1 MYQVLIAGLGL
12 GLLSSLHCIGMC
24 GPIALSLPVH
34 RFFGWERFTRIFS
47 YHAGRIIT
55 YSTLGFLFGWF
66 GRGLHV
72 AGLQQWVSIVSGIL
86 ILLFL
91 VQEYIFR
98 ATVFPLFMQRFRSF
112 TQVAMGRLLKGKT
125 PQDLLL
131 MGMINGLLPCAMIYI
146 AVAGSLNGGTVFLS
160 TSFMFMYGLGTV
172 PAMLMLN
179 VAGGFIQTD
188 LRFYIRKATPFLI
201 ACIAVF
207 LILRGLNLGIPYIS
221 PVLPSATN
229 AVQCHG
235 F

>member
-1 MYQVLIAGLGL
+1 MYQVLITGLGL

-112 TQVAMGRLLKGKT
+112 TQGAMGRLLKGKT

-160 TSFMFMYGLGTV
+160 T
-172 PAMLMLN
+172 LN
-179 VAGGFIQTD
+179 SLTLPVNLPYFTSYRRCLLKTMTLNRICCRRQYWT
-188 LRFYIRKATPFLI
+188 YIWYP
-201 ACIAVF
+201 
-207 LILRGLNLGIPYIS
+207 
-221 PVLPSATN
+221 
-229 AVQCHG
+229 
-235 F
+235 